1 MANYANASQ
10 RSQLIAGLRDLAE
23 YLESN
28 PDVPTPW
35 SGTTVY
41 VFPPDG
47 SNDQRRAEIDAIAS
61 RISVQPCEF
70 ATGHYVASRCF
81 GPVEYR
87 AIAIDRD
94 PDDSDGE

>member
-61 RISVQPCEF
+61 RISAQPCEF
-70 ATGHYVASRCF
+70 ATGHYVASRSF